1 MKKTK
6 IILLFMF
13 IGSFQILSAQQQGV
27 GISISQTNFSK
38 NLQNPDYN
46 DIPFSSTPDLA
57 INYYHTLNKHWDIET
72 GVNLAQRYSF
82 NQSLGNKYY
91 QHFLYV
97 PLGLN
102 LNTNKMAEK
111 YNLFYGFGINTG
123 ILLKQTELNYKSPDN
138 IQTKHGLGDYITLDA
153 YAKLGIKYQINQ
165 HNELIFGLKTNYG
178 FYQNKKLTDGSTVL
192 YQTRGVFFGYNFK
205 F

>member
-6 IILLFMF
+6 IILFFVLMGTFQLLF
-13 IGSFQILSAQQQGV
+13 AQKQGI

-57 INYYHTLNKHWDIET
+57 IDYYRALNKHWDIET

-102 LNTNKMAEK
+102 LNTNKMAE
-111 YNLFYGFGINTG
+111 NFNFFYGFGINTG
-123 ILLKQTELNYKSPDN
+123 ILLKQTELNYKSPEN
-138 IQTKHGLGDYITLDA
+138 ILKTNSLGDYITMGA

-165 HNELIFGLKTNYG
+165 HNELILGLKTNYG
-178 FYQNKKLTDGSTVL
+178 FYQNKQATDGSTVL
-192 YQTRGVFFGYNFK
+192 YQSRGIFFGYHFK